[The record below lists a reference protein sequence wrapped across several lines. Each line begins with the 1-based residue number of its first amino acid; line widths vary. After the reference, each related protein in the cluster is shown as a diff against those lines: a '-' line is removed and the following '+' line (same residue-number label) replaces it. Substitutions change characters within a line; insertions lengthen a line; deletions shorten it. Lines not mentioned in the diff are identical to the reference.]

1 MFNYIV
7 PAFLISTTIWFIKP
21 IRFYTISFFFDW
33 FNEHEMIGKFFG
45 IRYGNDNEL
54 YFNRKD
60 SKIYTP
66 GIYKILVEW
75 FVGININLD
84 HSTYKTLIRK
94 QYEMSKKV
102 RLNEYL
108 ISLKDKRINLEE
120 FEDFLA
126 DSFLIEVKDEIQ
138 SLNNH
143 KINDNDFTHIRNHNK
158 LIRTI
163 LNSLTGETNNL
174 LYKLLI
180 NINNLLNLRKI
191 LLSLTPESRLF
202 AIVPQF
208 TILNKFVEMIITKKG
223 NLENLEFYEF
233 VIPGSFLTILN
244 KNDLY
249 IVRRHTD
256 KTNSYLNIGLGVK
269 GFQCPASKFVFTVI
283 SDIIDNLKKFNIKI
297 DGVPIYHKSK
307 RFQKIITNKKDIYLT
322 FNYNQ

>member
-1 MFNYIV
+1 MFNYLV
-7 PAFLISTTIWFIKP
+7 PIFLISSTLWFYKP
-21 IRFYTISFFFDW
+21 LRFYAISFFFDW
-33 FNEHEMIGKFFG
+33 FNEHESIGKFLG
-45 IRYGNDNEL
+45 IKYGNDHEL
-54 YFNRKD
+54 YFHRKD

-75 FVGININLD
+75 FVGISINLD
-84 HSTYKTLIRK
+84 HSTYKTLIKK
-94 QYEMSKKV
+94 QFDMSKKV
-102 RLNEYL
+102 NLNKYL
-108 ISLKDKRINLEE
+108 MELKDKKLDLEE
-120 FEDFLA
+120 FEDYLA
-126 DSFLIEVKDEIQ
+126 DSFLMEVKDEIET
-138 SLNNH
+138 LNE
-143 KINDNDFTHIRNHNK
+143 NDFNKIRYHNK

-180 NINNLLNLRKI
+180 NIHHLLDLRNI
-191 LLSLTPESRLF
+191 LLTLPPECRLF

-244 KNDLY
+244 KDDLY

-269 GFQCPASKFVFTVI
+269 GFQCPASKFVYISI
-283 SDIIDNLKKFNIKI
+283 SDIINNLKKFDIKI
-297 DGVPIYHKSK
+297 DGIPIYHKSK
-307 RFQKIITNKKDIYLT
+307 RFKKIITNKKDIYLT
-322 FNYNQ
+322 FNYNDN